1 MKKWS
6 SLVLAAIVAM
16 GTFAATG
23 CIENLEPAGIEEL
36 RGAKAELLRAEAA
49 YKQAQIAL
57 VEADAAYTQAQA
69 KVEEAKVAKIEAEA
83 AVAEAEAAYYVAQA
97 KVQAAEE
104 AYWLAVAEAEA
115 AKGEA
120 DAAYRLAEAEKVL
133 AEAMQ
138 EEAAAIVAMA
148 EAEAAVAVIAAD
160 LEVYLLEVQTAM
172 VEAKMAYEVAVKNLY
187 AAQVSLTPA
196 QKDYLAPFEA
206 EVEYLE
212 GIIFNVMVDLEDAAD
227 DLEAAI
233 AELDEAVA
241 DSLGRIQAERHV
253 ADCEIALEEAKEA
266 LAEVLE
272 FAALD
277 PQILD
282 WQAEM
287 EKYEAERDALAVA
300 VAQTYKA
307 VNDFDS
313 APEVAEMN
321 EAKAEF
327 TAYTGREF
335 VESSNIFIPYPT
347 QAPTKL
353 ITWENE
359 VYVPAILDEEGNT
372 LYGELCTLG
381 VSVQYGGPENYEI
394 FQDLIKNV
402 ENAMEMD
409 AKVVENLEKAKAKA
423 LESINYAKYVTPY
436 TEAVAA
442 VEKADYLAYLLKYE
456 NIDLEKVV
464 ADYNAAYEARCAAE
478 KELASYMSESD
489 VYKDETYIEKKDS
502 AYAVYEKKYAE
513 ATVKYYAARQK
524 AEDDYNAAYVEY
536 MNNESINEYSEI
548 FNNLASTGYD
558 FTKYDAAVALLATE
572 AATPGTYTEEEV
584 NEADA
589 FVKACKADKVF
600 VVAVVVNEEYGYPF
614 DSMYGT
620 TPYERLTEEF
630 LEIHPLLSAKAEA
643 EAEWAEAI
651 ATYEALLND
660 VYYYDG
666 KSLEKAFDDETYA
679 LYMDYYNFTQEI
691 LYDMLHPIEPVY
703 ETYLNNIMGYKFTG
717 PLNKVK
723 TAFNKLGYASE
734 DNNLYA
740 KSYYDTENLEI
751 VTEYHAIDLAEV
763 LKDDAFVEA
772 FVENILKDAADN
784 AIDYSFYNYLVDEE
798 YDFTTVPS
806 YEDYMA
812 YYEAIGQNFVPVVVY
827 MNSSIGGQYEYQR
840 QIEVA
845 QNVGNYT
852 EEFEAY
858 IAALEAYEVEFLAYV
873 AEEEARIDAI
883 EAEVEAF
890 FAARAEEGKA
900 INEAYEDAL
909 AAQSANAVATYAIMD
924 ALDTYVQYVTGYYG
938 YTIEDYVEAIEAA
951 VLYCE
956 DLVESAEEDLYNAK
970 KALEAI
976 NADEIDAV
984 EVAQEYYD
992 FVKEILD
999 FMMEAYDEAVLALE
1013 NAIAEVTGQAE
1024 VTE

>member
-327 TAYTGREF
+327 KAYTGREF
-335 VESSNIFIPYPT
+335 VESSNTFKPYAT
-347 QAPTKL
+347 YAPTKL

-359 VYVPAILDEEGNT
+359 VYVPAILDEEGEAIYGDYHRYD
-372 LYGELCTLG
+372 LSVAYGEKF
-381 VSVQYGGPENYEI
+381 EEI
-394 FQDLIKNV
+394 ADEVEHIQNFMIVDEETVAEFVDQINADIKDS
-402 ENAMEMD
+402 EDYHLSED
-409 AKVVENLEKAKAKA
+409 AWK
-423 LESINYAKYVTPY
+423 
-436 TEAVAA
+436 AA
-442 VEKADYLAYLLKYE
+442 VEAYKSGEYIDFLETYPLAYVAQNYFYNYGVEYSIEELINDYNTALATKAEAIKELEKYNYTYTDADGLVSTVNMSEIYMKYYAEASDKETQYTVEFAKEKQALVDARNAIQLQAEKDMTPYYNVLSSAFGWGPSILDEYDAAMADYADETLSLEERTAAKAAADSLKALPNFAAMDHATSGSRLTQEEYEDDEIVGAFIEAETAFAKAD
-456 NIDLEKVV
+456 
-464 ADYNAAYEARCAAE
+464 ADYNKAYNEAFMAYSMKCQAAYDEAN
-478 KELASYMSESD
+478 
-489 VYKDETYIEKKDS
+489 
-502 AYAVYEKKYAE
+502 
-513 ATVKYYAARQK
+513 AT
-524 AEDDYNAAYVEY
+524 
-536 MNNESINEYSEI
+536 INEIMLELQYSEI
-548 FNNLASTGYD
+548 DSQYLNVLEEQIAEFYYCEMMLSYEVLEHLD
-558 FTKYDAAVALLATE
+558 L
-572 AATPGTYTEEEV
+572 EEEGLLYDKV
-584 NEADA
+584 WNSEIQDYEYTYKE
-589 FVKACKADKVF
+589 VKSLYADKELF
-600 VVAVVVNEEYGYPF
+600 Y
-614 DSMYGT
+614 DSMVTIAAAEFFGEDFASYLYFDDADLTVLPTVEQYIAYLEDREENGAFGF
-620 TPYERLTEEF
+620 PYEFNTVSEVLDNERYEKTL
-630 LEIHPLLSAKAEA
+630 LEI
-643 EAEWAEAI
+643 
-651 ATYEALLND
+651 
-660 VYYYDG
+660 
-666 KSLEKAFDDETYA
+666 
-679 LYMDYYNFTQEI
+679 
-691 LYDMLHPIEPVY
+691 
-703 ETYLNNIMGYKFTG
+703 
-717 PLNKVK
+717 
-723 TAFNKLGYASE
+723 
-734 DNNLYA
+734 
-740 KSYYDTENLEI
+740 TE
-751 VTEYHAIDLAEV
+751 
-763 LKDDAFVEA
+763 
-772 FVENILKDAADN
+772 
-784 AIDYSFYNYLVDEE
+784 
-798 YDFTTVPS
+798 
-806 YEDYMA
+806 
-812 YYEAIGQNFVPVVVY
+812 
-827 MNSSIGGQYEYQR
+827 
-840 QIEVA
+840 
-845 QNVGNYT
+845 YT

-858 IAALEAYEVEFLAYV
+858 IAALQAVEKEFLAYV

>member
-104 AYWLAVAEAEA
+104 AYWLAMAEAEA

-148 EAEAAVAVIAAD
+148 EAEAAVAVIAAE

-172 VEAKMAYEVAVKNLY
+172 VEAQMAYEVAVKNLY

-206 EVEYLE
+206 EVEGLE
-212 GIIFNVMVDLEDAAD
+212 GIIFNVMEALEDAAD

-241 DSLGRIQAERHV
+241 DSLGRIQAERYV

-282 WQAEM
+282 WQAEI
-287 EKYEAERDALAVA
+287 EKYEAERDALALA

-313 APEVAEMN
+313 APEAAEMN

-335 VESSNIFIPYPT
+335 VGSSNTFKPYAT
-347 QAPTKL
+347 YAPTKL

-359 VYVPAILDEEGNT
+359 VYVPAILDEEGEEIYADYHRYD
-372 LYGELCTLG
+372 LSVAYGEKF
-381 VSVQYGGPENYEI
+381 EEI
-394 FQDLIKNV
+394 ADEVEHIQNFMIVDEETVAEFVDQINADIKDS
-402 ENAMEMD
+402 EDYHLSED
-409 AKVVENLEKAKAKA
+409 AWK
-423 LESINYAKYVTPY
+423 
-436 TEAVAA
+436 AA
-442 VEKADYLAYLLKYE
+442 VEAYKSGEYIDFLETYPLADQAQNYFYNYGVEYSIEEIINDYNTALATKAEAIKELEKYNYTYTDAGGLVSTVNLSEIYMKYHREYADKETQYTVELAKEKQALVDARNAIQLQAEKDMIPYKNVLSSAFGWGPSILDEYDAAMADYADETLSLEERTAAKAAADSLKALPNFAAMDHASGGSRLTQEEYEDDEIVGAFIEANTAYAKAD
-456 NIDLEKVV
+456 
-464 ADYNAAYEARCAAE
+464 ADYNKAYNEALMAYSMNVQAAWNETYEAI
-478 KELASYMSESD
+478 KE
-489 VYKDETYIEKKDS
+489 IEL
-502 AYAVYEKKYAE
+502 EL
-513 ATVKYYAARQK
+513 Q
-524 AEDDYNAAYVEY
+524 
-536 MNNESINEYSEI
+536 YSEI
-548 FNNLASTGYD
+548 DSDYLD
-558 FTKYDAAVALLATE
+558 ILLIQIDE
-572 AATPGTYTEEEV
+572 FYNCEMMLSYEVLVHLDLEEEGLLYDKV
-584 NEADA
+584 WNSEIQDYEYIYKE
-589 FVKACKADKVF
+589 VKSLYADKELF
-600 VVAVVVNEEYGYPF
+600 Y
-614 DSMYGT
+614 DSMVTIAAAEFFGEDFASYLYFDDADLTVLPTVEQYIAYLEDREENGVFGF
-620 TPYERLTEEF
+620 PYEFNTVSEVLDYERYEKTL
-630 LEIHPLLSAKAEA
+630 LEI
-643 EAEWAEAI
+643 
-651 ATYEALLND
+651 
-660 VYYYDG
+660 
-666 KSLEKAFDDETYA
+666 
-679 LYMDYYNFTQEI
+679 
-691 LYDMLHPIEPVY
+691 
-703 ETYLNNIMGYKFTG
+703 
-717 PLNKVK
+717 
-723 TAFNKLGYASE
+723 
-734 DNNLYA
+734 
-740 KSYYDTENLEI
+740 TE
-751 VTEYHAIDLAEV
+751 
-763 LKDDAFVEA
+763 
-772 FVENILKDAADN
+772 
-784 AIDYSFYNYLVDEE
+784 
-798 YDFTTVPS
+798 
-806 YEDYMA
+806 
-812 YYEAIGQNFVPVVVY
+812 
-827 MNSSIGGQYEYQR
+827 
-840 QIEVA
+840 
-845 QNVGNYT
+845 YT

-858 IAALEAYEVEFLAYV
+858 IAALQAVEKEFLAYV

-900 INEAYEDAL
+900 LNEAYEDAL

-938 YTIEDYVEAIEAA
+938 YTIEDYVEAIEGA

-956 DLVESAEEDLYNAK
+956 GLVESAEEDLYYAK
-970 KALEAI
+970 KDLEAI

-984 EVAQEYYD
+984 EVAQKYYD
-992 FVKEILD
+992 SIKEILD
-999 FMMEAYDEAVLALE
+999 FLMEAYDEAVLALE

>member
-138 EEAAAIVAMA
+138 AEAAAIVAMA
-148 EAEAAVAVIAAD
+148 EAEAEVAAIAAD

-172 VEAKMAYEVAVKNLY
+172 VEAQMAYEVAVKNLY

-206 EVEYLE
+206 EVEGLE
-212 GIIFNVMVDLEDAAD
+212 GIIFNVMEALEYAAD

-241 DSLGRIQAERHV
+241 DSLGRIQAERYV

-266 LAEVLE
+266 LAEALE

-307 VNDFDS
+307 VNDFNS
-313 APEVAEMN
+313 APEAAEMN
-321 EAKAEF
+321 EAMAEF
-327 TAYTGREF
+327 EAYTGREF
-335 VESSNIFIPYPT
+335 VGSSNTFKPYAT
-347 QAPTKL
+347 LAQTKL

-359 VYVPAILDEEGNT
+359 VYVPAILDEEGEVIYGDYHRYD
-372 LYGELCTLG
+372 LSVPYGEKFEEIADEVEHIQDYMIVDEETVAEYVDQINADIKDSEDYHLSEDAWKAAVEAYKSGEYIDFLETYPLAYVAQNYFYNYG
-381 VSVQYGGPENYEI
+381 VEYSIEE
-394 FQDLIKNV
+394 LINDYNTALATKA
-402 ENAMEMD
+402 EAIKE
-409 AKVVENLEKAKAKA
+409 LEKYNYTYTDAGGLVSTVNMSEIYMKYYAEASAKETQYIVEFAKEKQALVDARNAIQLQAEKDMTPYYNVLSSAFGWGPSILDEYDAAMADYADETLSLEERTAAKAAADSLKA
-423 LESINYAKYVTPY
+423 LPNFATMDHATGGSRLTQEEYEDDEIVGAFIEAETAFAKADADYNKAYNEAFMAHSMKVQAAY
-436 TEAVAA
+436 DEAVA
-442 VEKADYLAYLLKYE
+442 
-456 NIDLEKVV
+456 
-464 ADYNAAYEARCAAE
+464 
-478 KELASYMSESD
+478 
-489 VYKDETYIEKKDS
+489 T
-502 AYAVYEKKYAE
+502 
-513 ATVKYYAARQK
+513 
-524 AEDDYNAAYVEY
+524 
-536 MNNESINEYSEI
+536 INEIMLELQYSEI
-548 FNNLASTGYD
+548 DSDYLD
-558 FTKYDAAVALLATE
+558 ILLE
-572 AATPGTYTEEEV
+572 QINGFYYCESQLSYEVLVHLDLEEEGLLYDKV
-584 NEADA
+584 WNSEIQDYEYIYKE
-589 FVKACKADKVF
+589 VKSLYADKELF
-600 VVAVVVNEEYGYPF
+600 Y
-614 DSMYGT
+614 DSMVTIAAAEFFGEDFASYLYLDDADLTVLPTVEQYIAYLEDREENGVFGF
-620 TPYERLTEEF
+620 PYEFNTVSEVLDYERYEKTL
-630 LEIHPLLSAKAEA
+630 LEI
-643 EAEWAEAI
+643 
-651 ATYEALLND
+651 
-660 VYYYDG
+660 
-666 KSLEKAFDDETYA
+666 
-679 LYMDYYNFTQEI
+679 
-691 LYDMLHPIEPVY
+691 
-703 ETYLNNIMGYKFTG
+703 
-717 PLNKVK
+717 
-723 TAFNKLGYASE
+723 
-734 DNNLYA
+734 
-740 KSYYDTENLEI
+740 TE
-751 VTEYHAIDLAEV
+751 
-763 LKDDAFVEA
+763 
-772 FVENILKDAADN
+772 
-784 AIDYSFYNYLVDEE
+784 
-798 YDFTTVPS
+798 
-806 YEDYMA
+806 
-812 YYEAIGQNFVPVVVY
+812 
-827 MNSSIGGQYEYQR
+827 
-840 QIEVA
+840 
-845 QNVGNYT
+845 YT

-858 IAALEAYEVEFLAYV
+858 IAALQAVEKEFLAYV

-900 INEAYEDAL
+900 LNEAYEDAR

-938 YTIEDYVEAIEAA
+938 YTIEDYVEAIEGA

-956 DLVESAEEDLYNAK
+956 GLVESAEEDLYYAK
-970 KALEAI
+970 KDLEAI

-984 EVAQEYYD
+984 EVAQKKYD
-992 FVKEILD
+992 YVKETLD
-999 FMMEAYDEAVLALE
+999 FLMEAYDEAVLALE

>member
-138 EEAAAIVAMA
+138 AEAAAIVAMA
-148 EAEAAVAVIAAD
+148 EAEAEVAAIAAD

-172 VEAKMAYEVAVKNLY
+172 VEAQMAYEVAVKNLY

-206 EVEYLE
+206 EVEGLE
-212 GIIFNVMVDLEDAAD
+212 GIIFNVMEALEYAAD

-241 DSLGRIQAERHV
+241 DSLGRIQAERYV

-307 VNDFDS
+307 VNDFNS
-313 APEVAEMN
+313 APEAAEMN
-321 EAKAEF
+321 EAMAEF
-327 TAYTGREF
+327 EAYTGREF
-335 VESSNIFIPYPT
+335 VGSSNTFKPYAT
-347 QAPTKL
+347 LAQTKL

-359 VYVPAILDEEGNT
+359 VYVPAILDEEGEVIYGDYHRYD
-372 LYGELCTLG
+372 LSVAYGEKFEEIADEVEHIQNFMIVDEETVAEYVDQINADIKDSEDYHLSEDAWKAAVEAYKSGEYIDFLETYPLAYVAQNYFYNYG
-381 VSVQYGGPENYEI
+381 VEYSIEE
-394 FQDLIKNV
+394 LINDYNTALATKA
-402 ENAMEMD
+402 EAIKE
-409 AKVVENLEKAKAKA
+409 LEKYNYTYTDAGGLVSTVNMSEIYMKYYAEASAKETQYIVEFAKEKQALVDARNAIQLQAEKDMTPYYNVLSSAFGWGPSILDEYDAAMADYADETLSLEERTAAKAAADSLKA
-423 LESINYAKYVTPY
+423 LPNFATMDHATGGSRLTQEEYEDDEIVGAFIEAETAFAKADADYNKAYNEAFMAHSMKVQAAY
-436 TEAVAA
+436 DEAVA
-442 VEKADYLAYLLKYE
+442 
-456 NIDLEKVV
+456 
-464 ADYNAAYEARCAAE
+464 
-478 KELASYMSESD
+478 
-489 VYKDETYIEKKDS
+489 T
-502 AYAVYEKKYAE
+502 
-513 ATVKYYAARQK
+513 
-524 AEDDYNAAYVEY
+524 
-536 MNNESINEYSEI
+536 INEIMLELQYSEI
-548 FNNLASTGYD
+548 DSDYLD
-558 FTKYDAAVALLATE
+558 ILLE
-572 AATPGTYTEEEV
+572 QINGFYYCESQLSYEVLVHLDLEEEGLLYDKV
-584 NEADA
+584 WNSEIQDYEYIYKE
-589 FVKACKADKVF
+589 VKSLYADKELF
-600 VVAVVVNEEYGYPF
+600 Y
-614 DSMYGT
+614 DSMVTIAAAEFFGEDFASYLYFDDADLTVLPTVEQYIAYLEDREENGVFGF
-620 TPYERLTEEF
+620 PYEFNTVSEVLDYERYEKTL
-630 LEIHPLLSAKAEA
+630 LEI
-643 EAEWAEAI
+643 
-651 ATYEALLND
+651 
-660 VYYYDG
+660 
-666 KSLEKAFDDETYA
+666 
-679 LYMDYYNFTQEI
+679 
-691 LYDMLHPIEPVY
+691 
-703 ETYLNNIMGYKFTG
+703 
-717 PLNKVK
+717 
-723 TAFNKLGYASE
+723 
-734 DNNLYA
+734 
-740 KSYYDTENLEI
+740 TE
-751 VTEYHAIDLAEV
+751 
-763 LKDDAFVEA
+763 
-772 FVENILKDAADN
+772 
-784 AIDYSFYNYLVDEE
+784 
-798 YDFTTVPS
+798 
-806 YEDYMA
+806 
-812 YYEAIGQNFVPVVVY
+812 
-827 MNSSIGGQYEYQR
+827 
-840 QIEVA
+840 
-845 QNVGNYT
+845 YT

-858 IAALEAYEVEFLAYV
+858 IAALQAVEKEFLAYV

-900 INEAYEDAL
+900 LNEAYEDAL
-909 AAQSANAVATYAIMD
+909 AAQSANAVATKAIMD
-924 ALDTYVQYVTGYYG
+924 ALDTYAQYVSGYF
-938 YTIEDYVEAIEAA
+938 YTIEDYVEAIEGA

-956 DLVESAEEDLYNAK
+956 GLVESAEEDLYYAK
-970 KALEAI
+970 KDLEAI

-984 EVAQEYYD
+984 EVAQKYYD
-992 FVKEILD
+992 SIKEILD
-999 FMMEAYDEAVLALE
+999 FLMEAYDEAVLALE